1 MLIFLFM
8 YMFFNFFSFLS
19 SLLLLEACSLIL
31 FFFSVYLMVFGFSM
45 KFLLYYFVFIVSESA
60 MGLSIL
66 VTTMKTFGSGNFR
79 SMNISKF

>member
-1 MLIFLFM
+1 MLFLFM
-8 YMFFNFFSFLS
+8 YIFFNFFSFLS

-31 FFFSVYLMVFGFSM
+31 FLFFSMYLMIFGVSM

-60 MGLSIL
+60 VGLSIL

-79 SMNISKF
+79 SMSLTK